1 MISVVLFPQASKPSM
16 NFIKSKNWP
25 VIVKIYVSVH
35 VKVERH
41 GYLNTVRHKL
51 HEHVPSRRWNRIY
64 RQSFGRHLETCR
76 T

>member
-1 MISVVLFPQASKPSM
+1 MISFVLFPQALKPSV
-16 NFIKSKNWP
+16 NCNNLNR
-25 VIVKIYVSVH
+25 KIGVLSSTC
-35 VKVERH
+35 KGH
-41 GYLNTVRHKL
+41 GLYLNTVRHKL